1 MTVVTISTSKTA
13 AQKAVSEI
21 QTKLIKDG
29 FVNISNA
36 VFLREVG
43 ELWTVQVIPAV
54 LQAMNWTMHI
64 DLNAML
70 EAQGHGL

>member
-1 MTVVTISTSKTA
+1 MKVVTISTSQTA
-13 AQKAVSEI
+13 AKKAVSEI
-21 QTKLIKDG
+21 QAKLIKDG

-36 VFLREVG
+36 VFLKEVG
-43 ELWTVQVIPAV
+43 GLWTVQVIPAV

-70 EAQGHGL
+70 EAQGHLI

>member
-29 FVNISNA
+29 FEISLMP
-36 VFLREVG
+36 FS
-43 ELWTVQVIPAV
+43 
-54 LQAMNWTMHI
+54 
-64 DLNAML
+64 
-70 EAQGHGL
+70 

>member
-1 MTVVTISTSKTA
+1 MKVVTISTSQTT

-43 ELWTVQVIPAV
+43 GMWTVQVIPAV

-70 EAQGHGL
+70 ETQGHVL